1 MTREAARL
9 LAAIQR
15 QYDREL
21 DRIAAVTDTER
32 GRTCALLAQVR
43 ETPGIDM
50 ADVAEAL
57 QISRNACWKRLARC
71 AETHPEHRGGG

>member
-43 ETPGIDM
+43 DTPGLNMQI
-50 ADVAEAL
+50 VGEAL
-57 QISRNACWKRLARC
+57 GLSRDSLWKRLARC